1 MTSTKAAVPPPL
13 TMNHDKTN
21 PDKMNSDKTTHPK
34 TLKTKLPRPSALNFS
49 ASDKAQAVLAVWTE
63 RLKPVEVCR
72 QLQIPYV
79 TLHQW
84 QSRAMEGMLQALE
97 SRLNLSKGQALS
109 PRLQALLQKRQRSFS
124 AQKLSTRL
132 EQIQNKIASPS
143 QPMQK

>member
-1 MTSTKAAVPPPL
+1 MTSTKTKH
-13 TMNHDKTN
+13 TMN
-21 PDKMNSDKTTHPK
+21 DKMNSDKTANQK
-34 TLKTKLPRPSALNFS
+34 TLKTKTSRANALNLS

-63 RLKPVEVCR
+63 RLRPVEVCR

-97 SRLNLSKGQALS
+97 SRLNLSKGEALS
-109 PRLQALLQKRQRSFS
+109 PRLQALLQNRQRSFS

-132 EQIQNKIASPS
+132 EQIQNKIACPS
-143 QPMQK
+143 SPMQKTD